1 MIDEKDIIFND
12 KHEVI
17 YKGVNLGITM
27 ENIQDYQLQTGFD
40 SKDWI
45 LNLYNNS
52 TPVIRDRKLNDL
64 LNDRSC

>member
-1 MIDEKDIIFND
+1 MIDEKDIIFNN
-12 KHEVI
+12 KHEII
-17 YKGVNLGITM
+17 YKGVNLGITR
-27 ENIQDYQLQTGFD
+27 ENIQDYQFQTGFD

>member
-17 YKGVNLGITM
+17 YKGVNLGITR

>member
-17 YKGVNLGITM
+17 YKGVNLGITI
-27 ENIQDYQLQTGFD
+27 ENIQDYQFQTGFD
-40 SKDWI
+40 SDEWI

-52 TPVIRDRKLNDL
+52 IPVLRNEKLNQI
-64 LNDRSC
+64 LNERS

>member
-17 YKGVNLGITM
+17 YKGVNLGITR
-27 ENIQDYQLQTGFD
+27 ENIQDYQFQTGFD
-40 SKDWI
+40 SDEWI

-52 TPVIRDRKLNDL
+52 IPVLRNEKLNQI
-64 LNDRSC
+64 LNERS

>member
-17 YKGVNLGITM
+17 YKGVNLGITR

-52 TPVIRDRKLNDL
+52 TSVIRDRKLNDL

>member
-17 YKGVNLGITM
+17 YKGVNLGITR

-64 LNDRSC
+64 LNDRRY

>member
-17 YKGVNLGITM
+17 YKGVNLGITR

-40 SKDWI
+40 SKEWI

>member
-17 YKGVNLGITM
+17 YKGVNLGITR

-40 SKDWI
+40 SKEWI

-64 LNDRSC
+64 LNDRRY